1 VTPAD
6 PGRQAARRQVAP
18 WWLSTWYLPLVT
30 STTRGSATQ
39 VERDR
44 ALIDPRGG
52 EPQRLADILL
62 AQLRILVEQRRD
74 RGAVGDHAHEHHD
87 RSTGASDARDATH
100 DPVIDAD
107 PRGHGCIERD
117 LRNQDITNRRVVDRD
132 LPTSGAQCCDVRTP
146 PTQPLLFA
154 PLRYCSDTQ
163 VGRCVCE
170 RTVAC
175 QPMLHVGHRERRS
188 A

>member
-1 VTPAD
+1 MVVAAPSHSRRL
-6 PGRQAARRQVAP
+6 PGAAP

-62 AQLRILVEQRRD
+62 AQLRILVEQRSD

-117 LRNQDITNRRVVDRD
+117 LRNQDILAVAAEHAEGLAPELGR
-132 LPTSGAQCCDVRTP
+132 LAQLCALGSG
-146 PTQPLLFA
+146 
-154 PLRYCSDTQ
+154 
-163 VGRCVCE
+163 
-170 RTVAC
+170 
-175 QPMLHVGHRERRS
+175 
-188 A
+188 

>member
-1 VTPAD
+1 MVVAAPSHSRRL
-6 PGRQAARRQVAP
+6 PGAAP

-74 RGAVGDHAHEHHD
+74 RGAVGDHAIPGPIGH
-87 RSTGASDARDATH
+87 RLRPTAASEVGPTRPALLKVS
-100 DPVIDAD
+100 PW
-107 PRGHGCIERD
+107 PRNTLKVSPLSWVG
-117 LRNQDITNRRVVDRD
+117 RVG
-132 LPTSGAQCCDVRTP
+132 SAQRTP
-146 PTQPLLFA
+146 ERVIRVIFA
-154 PLRYCSDTQ
+154 QL
-163 VGRCVCE
+163 VGIEGRRWCGHV
-170 RTVAC
+170 
-175 QPMLHVGHRERRS
+175 PMT